1 MNPLAQS
8 YLPTQFRPTSSYWR
22 RRIGEAAVLT
32 AAGAAFVVAFYAL
45 DIQLTAVGKLFF
57 AVVLCIVLVQSL
69 NFLWT
74 KLNTHLQFTES
85 NVSGRTGRW
94 RFDLLWSEVVVI
106 QYQEAQ
112 NKQQSDLLL
121 LATQDRMVR
130 FDMTGFDKTAVWQAL
145 ETYAP
150 QDTLQPEA
158 YKNLT
163 IYQLQEQEVREKL
176 STHTSPVSVHLPLFF
191 RLLFGSS
198 FILTVFGVFSTRGG
212 VRFSLVFMALL
223 FGYSFLASLITL
235 SLDKDTITVKK
246 LWATHQIAFSEIHL
260 VEISPDYST
269 VVFYG
274 DQKRLACLGTQYWY
288 GRQKDDFILLLNR
301 QLDERQI
308 EVKTSWKAAFRSSK
322 NTRI

>member
-1 MNPLAQS
+1 MNPLSQP
-8 YLPTQFRPTSSYWR
+8 YLPLRFRPTSSYWR
-22 RRIGEAAVLT
+22 RRIGEAVVLM
-32 AAGAAFVVAFYAL
+32 AAGAAFAVAFYAL
-45 DIQLTAVGKLFF
+45 DIQLTTVGKLFF
-57 AVVLCIVLVQSL
+57 AVVLCIILVQSL

-74 KLNTHLQFTES
+74 KVNTHLQFTES

-94 RFDLLWSEVVVI
+94 TFDFLWSEVVVI
-106 QYQEAQ
+106 QYQEAE
-112 NKQQSDLLL
+112 NNQQSDLLL

-145 ETYAP
+145 QTYAP

-163 IYQLQEQEVREKL
+163 FYQLQEQGLREKW
-176 STHTSPVSVHLPLFF
+176 STLTSPVSVHLPLFF

-198 FILTVFGVFSTRGG
+198 FILSMFGIFMTRDG
-212 VRFSLVFMALL
+212 VRLLLIFPALL

-246 LWATHQIAFSEIHL
+246 LWATHQIPFSEIYL

-274 DQKRLACLGTQYWY
+274 DQKRLACLGAQYWH

>member
-1 MNPLAQS
+1 MKPSLQP
-8 YLPTQFRPTSSYWR
+8 YLPTRFRPTSSYWR
-22 RRIGEAAVLT
+22 RRIGEAALLT
-32 AAGAAFVVAFYAL
+32 AVGAAFAVGYYAL
-45 DIQLTAVGKLFF
+45 DIQFSTPQKLLF
-57 AVVLCIVLVQSL
+57 AVSLCILFAWGLQSL
-69 NFLWT
+69 WL

-112 NKQQSDLLL
+112 NNQQSDLLL

-150 QDTLQPEA
+150 PSTLEPDA
-158 YKNLT
+158 YKRLEL
-163 IYQLQEQEVREKL
+163 YQFHEQDLNQRL
-176 STHTSPVSVHLPLFF
+176 NTFILPVQVNMSLIL
-191 RLLFGSS
+191 RLLFIAG
-198 FILTVFGVFSTRGG
+198 FILFMFATFMTRDTIWPFFFLFALLNGYCFLA
-212 VRFSLVFMALL
+212 FSLTL
-223 FGYSFLASLITL
+223 F
-235 SLDKDTITVKK
+235 LDKDTITVKK
-246 LWATHQIAFSEIHL
+246 LWATHQIAFSEIRL

-269 VVFYG
+269 MVFYG
-274 DQKRLACLGTQYWY
+274 DQKRLACPGTQYWY
-288 GRQKDDFILLLNR
+288 GRQKDDFTLLLNR